1 MSTPGAK
8 DRKSQSLTIAVSL
21 RMRGKG
27 EIQTQFQYFLLFI
40 PSFWLAES
48 QRRQE
53 RKAATVLAL
62 EAKLEPERTLSKSLP
77 FLQYSSKK
85 KKIDL
90 FSYLHREVRKT
101 ELQLLQIE
109 KPQTPIYLQLQSLT
123 LQIWRKGRIKRVS
136 KVEVGLAV
144 RGDLVCNEKQPFKV
158 R

>member
-85 KKIDL
+85 EEKNGPI
-90 FSYLHREVRKT
+90 
-101 ELQLLQIE
+101 LLSSSGSQE
-109 KPQTPIYLQLQSLT
+109 DGVAASL
-123 LQIWRKGRIKRVS
+123 
-136 KVEVGLAV
+136 
-144 RGDLVCNEKQPFKV
+144 D
-158 R
+158 